1 MQFKKS
7 GELLRINENKRA
19 LFAFLSIEIVTMSTD
34 KQVTCA
40 IDSGVMF
47 RQPWDREE
55 LAPCS
60 HEAADS
66 GMIVHIADAATKYKF

>member
-1 MQFKKS
+1 
-7 GELLRINENKRA
+7 
-19 LFAFLSIEIVTMSTD
+19 MSTD

-40 IDSGVMF
+40 IDNGVMF
-47 RQPWDREE
+47 RQPWDKEG

-66 GMIVHIADAATKYKF
+66 GMMVHIADASNKYTL